1 MLEVGYVFDE
11 CALEGCSVKAASR
24 SSTSDCCWKFYARD
38 ARQVGQWQKSD
49 IPRTPM
55 VTVLAGILAGFGYGF
70 PWMCVVSVVL
80 CNLCRALSYV
90 FGLIYFLRETI
101 QKE

>member
-11 CALEGCSVKAASR
+11 CSLEGCSVSTASG
-24 SSTSDCCWKFYARD
+24 SSALDCCWKVDARN

-49 IPRTPM
+49 IPRTPI

-70 PWMCVVSVVL
+70 PWTCVVSVVL
-80 CNLCRALSYV
+80 CDLCRALSYV

-101 QKE
+101 